1 MDSFLHHNNKREFLD
16 VARSISNSK
25 LIEKMNN
32 NKKGIRVHLKTKS
45 GLVYNQLNPS
55 KEKTKQIMN
64 NYFKSTKTQ
73 RKIEIFDS
81 NKELNK
87 YFNDNNT
94 LNNQNKE
101 NILFVRT
108 NIRLKKE
115 IKQNN
120 NEIDIS
126 NKENYPSNNGEK
138 NNNFINI
145 EDNSNKNNNYFNR
158 SISLKSEKNKKV
170 YYRNKGIR
178 ILDSDPNSF
187 ISEKN
192 INQEN
197 KSINKLVSPICSYKN
212 SVKPKVLIRNTL
224 IPKNCFVSTEEI
236 IIHDNVNKTVNI
248 TESNNKPLSFRM
260 NGYYNNNLTDT
271 YKTINLSNPNIN
283 ETDNNKTKVNT
294 VIKIEDLIFLEE
306 KLNNI
311 LKSFDDIEEL
321 QKFCVEWWTFYNYS
335 SFYNIFDNVF
345 LKKKEEKNISHEYS
359 VLEFLSIIVIYEV
372 TKDVNIN
379 QSTINCLNK
388 LMSIVYQNFLIICD
402 FFVSIIPYFVQDTLW
417 VKKLQI
423 IINNNKEQEIS
434 NNHFI
439 LLKNGCNSI
448 SILIKNILKLYNS
461 NSYVN
466 GNELIF
472 FLRRSSRIL
481 INTLNIYFKRKLNIE
496 LDKKEN
502 AQNKIEKETPYFSS
516 KNTKQFT
523 LVLDLD
529 ETIICR
535 KTDSK
540 GHIMIMPR
548 PGLKQF
554 LKEISKIYEIIVF
567 TSATQTYA
575 DPILNSLDIKN
586 QYFDKRLYRQ
596 HTVLINDVY
605 IKDLSK
611 LGRDLSKVVILDNKP
626 QNYELQKENGIYI
639 KSYYGNNQND
649 KVLCY
654 LIPILNKIANNPQN
668 DVRKEIKKYHEE
680 IYTKITTN
688 LS

>member
-1 MDSFLHHNNKREFLD
+1 
-16 VARSISNSK
+16 
-25 LIEKMNN
+25 
-32 NKKGIRVHLKTKS
+32 
-45 GLVYNQLNPS
+45 
-55 KEKTKQIMN
+55 
-64 NYFKSTKTQ
+64 
-73 RKIEIFDS
+73 
-81 NKELNK
+81 
-87 YFNDNNT
+87 
-94 LNNQNKE
+94 
-101 NILFVRT
+101 
-108 NIRLKKE
+108 
-115 IKQNN
+115 
-120 NEIDIS
+120 
-126 NKENYPSNNGEK
+126 
-138 NNNFINI
+138 
-145 EDNSNKNNNYFNR
+145 
-158 SISLKSEKNKKV
+158 
-170 YYRNKGIR
+170 
-178 ILDSDPNSF
+178 
-187 ISEKN
+187 
-192 INQEN
+192 
-197 KSINKLVSPICSYKN
+197 
-212 SVKPKVLIRNTL
+212 
-224 IPKNCFVSTEEI
+224 
-236 IIHDNVNKTVNI
+236 
-248 TESNNKPLSFRM
+248 
-260 NGYYNNNLTDT
+260 
-271 YKTINLSNPNIN
+271 
-283 ETDNNKTKVNT
+283 
-294 VIKIEDLIFLEE
+294 
-306 KLNNI
+306 
-311 LKSFDDIEEL
+311 
-321 QKFCVEWWTFYNYS
+321 
-335 SFYNIFDNVF
+335 
-345 LKKKEEKNISHEYS
+345 
-359 VLEFLSIIVIYEV
+359 
-372 TKDVNIN
+372 
-379 QSTINCLNK
+379 
-388 LMSIVYQNFLIICD
+388 MSIVYQNFLIICD

-423 IINNNKEQEIS
+423 IINNNKEQEVS

-535 KTDSK
+535 KTNSK

-649 KVLCY
+649 KVLSY

>member
-1 MDSFLHHNNKREFLD
+1 MDSFLHHSNKREFLD

-101 NILFVRT
+101 NILSVRT

-120 NEIDIS
+120 DEIDIS
-126 NKENYPSNNGEK
+126 NKENYPNNNGEK

-187 ISEKN
+187 VSEKN

-212 SVKPKVLIRNTL
+212 SVKPRVLIRNTL
-224 IPKNCFVSTEEI
+224 IPKNCFVSNEEI
-236 IIHDNVNKTVNI
+236 IIHYNVNKTVNI

-260 NGYYNNNLTDT
+260 TGYYNNNLTDT
-271 YKTINLSNPNIN
+271 YKTINLTNPNIN

-294 VIKIEDLIFLEE
+294 VIKIEDLLFLEE

-345 LKKKEEKNISHEYS
+345 LKRKEEKNISHEYS

-372 TKDVNIN
+372 TKDVNIT

-423 IINNNKEQEIS
+423 IINNNKEQEVS

-466 GNELIF
+466 GNELMF

-502 AQNKIEKETPYFSS
+502 TQNKIEKETPFFSS
-516 KNTKQFT
+516 KNPKQFT

-586 QYFDKRLYRQ
+586 QYFDKRLYRP

-649 KVLCY
+649 KVLSY

-680 IYTKITTN
+680 IYTKITTD

>member
-1 MDSFLHHNNKREFLD
+1 MDSFLHHSNKREFLD

-101 NILFVRT
+101 NILSVRT

-120 NEIDIS
+120 DEIDIS
-126 NKENYPSNNGEK
+126 NKENYPNNNGEK

-187 ISEKN
+187 VSEKN

-212 SVKPKVLIRNTL
+212 SVKPRVLIRNTL
-224 IPKNCFVSTEEI
+224 IPKNCFVSNEEI
-236 IIHDNVNKTVNI
+236 IIHYNVNKTVNI

-260 NGYYNNNLTDT
+260 TGYYNNNLTDT
-271 YKTINLSNPNIN
+271 YKTINLTNPNIN

-294 VIKIEDLIFLEE
+294 VIKIEDLLFLEE

-345 LKKKEEKNISHEYS
+345 LKRKEEKNISHEYS

-372 TKDVNIN
+372 TKDVNIT

-423 IINNNKEQEIS
+423 IINNNKEQEVS

-466 GNELIF
+466 GNELMF

-502 AQNKIEKETPYFSS
+502 TQNKIEKETPFFSS
-516 KNTKQFT
+516 KNPKQFT

-649 KVLCY
+649 KVLSY

-680 IYTKITTN
+680 IYTKITTD